1 MVRSFLLP
9 MWGSDFGR
17 ISGREY
23 EECKGDC
30 MKFSAVVA
38 QLSEAQ
44 GKALIADCGADPEI
58 QGVEAIDQAGATQL
72 SFVDQVGQFDRWIE
86 TTAAGALILPERPEL
101 QARATAR
108 GLPWIS
114 TREPRLAFAQSIALF
129 YQPYHPGPG
138 IHLTAVVDP
147 SATIGAGVSLGAHVV
162 IEAGVVLADRVC
174 IHPNVVVYPDCRIGA
189 GTVIHANATIEERS
203 QIGDRCV
210 IHSGAVIGSEGFG
223 FVPTANGWIK
233 MEQSGYVIVEDGVE
247 IGANSTV
254 DRPAVGTT
262 RIGAGTKLDNMVH
275 VGHGVQI
282 GAGCAMAAQVG
293 IAGGAEIGRGV
304 ILAGQS
310 GVANRVKVGDRVIAS
325 SKTGIHADV
334 EAGSVVSGFPAI
346 PNRLWLRTVAI
357 YKRLPEMYKTV
368 KQLQKADIGD

>member
-1 MVRSFLLP
+1 
-9 MWGSDFGR
+9 
-17 ISGREY
+17 
-23 EECKGDC
+23 

-44 GKALIADCGADPEI
+44 GKELTANCGTNPEI
-58 QGVEAIDQAGATQL
+58 LGVEAIDQARDSQI
-72 SFVDQVGQFDRWIE
+72 SFVDHMGQFDHWIE
-86 TTAAGALILPERPEL
+86 KTSAGALILPEQPEL

-108 GLPWIS
+108 GLPWVS

-129 YQPYHPGPG
+129 YKPYQPGPG
-138 IHLTAVVDP
+138 IHPTAVIDP
-147 SATIGAGVSLGAHVV
+147 SASIGPGVSLGAHVV
-162 IEAGVVLADRVC
+162 IEAGVVLEAGVC
-174 IHPNVVVYPDCRIGA
+174 IHPNVVVYPGCRIGA
-189 GTVIHANATIEERS
+189 DTVIHANATIEERS
-203 QIGDRCV
+203 QLGARCV

-223 FVPTANGWIK
+223 FVPTAKGWVK
-233 MEQSGYVIVEDGVE
+233 MEQSGYVIIEDGVE
-247 IGANSTV
+247 IGSNSAV

-262 RIGAGTKLDNMVH
+262 RIGTNTKLDNMVH
-275 VGHGVQI
+275 IGHGVQI

-310 GVANRVKVGDRVIAS
+310 GVANRVKVGDRVMAS

-334 EAGSVVSGFPAI
+334 EAGQVVSGFPAI

-368 KQLQKADIGD
+368 KLLQKAEQHGAAELRGKD

>member
-1 MVRSFLLP
+1 
-9 MWGSDFGR
+9 
-17 ISGREY
+17 
-23 EECKGDC
+23 

-38 QLSEAQ
+38 QLSAAQ
-44 GKALIADCGADPEI
+44 GRALTADCGADPEI
-58 QGVEAIDQAGATQL
+58 EGVEAIDQAGAMQI
-72 SFVDQVGQFDRWIE
+72 SFIDHAGQFDRWIE
-86 TTAAGALILPERPEL
+86 KTAAGALILPERVEL

-129 YQPYHPGPG
+129 YTPYQPKPG
-138 IHLTAVVDP
+138 IHRTAVVDP
-147 SATIGAGVSLGAHVV
+147 TATIGEGVSLGAHVV
-162 IEAGVVLADRVC
+162 IEAGVILEEGVC
-174 IHPNVVVYPDCRIGA
+174 LHPNVVVYPDCRIGA
-189 GTVIHANATIEERS
+189 GTVVHANATIEERS
-203 QIGDRCV
+203 QIGAHCV

-223 FVPTANGWIK
+223 FVPTAKGWVK

-247 IGANSTV
+247 IGANSAV

-262 RIGAGTKLDNMVH
+262 RIGTGTKLDNMVH
-275 VGHGVQI
+275 IGHGVQI

-310 GVANRVKVGDRVIAS
+310 GVANRVKVGDRVMTS

-334 EAGSVVSGFPAI
+334 EAGQIVSGFPAI
-346 PNRLWLRTVAI
+346 PNRLWLRTVAV
-357 YKRLPEMYKTV
+357 YKRLPDMYKTV
-368 KQLQKADIGD
+368 KQLQKAQEDAMVP